1 MTKKIT
7 ITLEDDLVSAVAEFA
22 KQTGKKKTQ
31 IIREALKSYL
41 PASKEEQELL
51 WKNENRDSI
60 SSFNQ
65 RIDEEGVFNGT
76 V

>member
-7 ITLEDDLVSAVAEFA
+7 ITLEEELVDAVSSHA

-41 PASKEEQELL
+41 PVSKEEQEIA
-51 WKNENRDSI
+51 WRNQNRAAI
-60 SSFNQ
+60 ATFNQ
-65 RIDEEGVFNGT
+65 RMKEEGMFNGT

>member
-7 ITLEDDLVSAVAEFA
+7 ITLEEELVDAVSSYA

-41 PASKEEQELL
+41 PVSKEEQEIA
-51 WKNENRDSI
+51 WRNQNRTAI
-60 SSFNQ
+60 AMFNQ
-65 RIDEEGVFNGT
+65 RMKEEGVFNGT